1 MSNPQQGHEAAS
13 AFAALQK
20 RTAEGSSS
28 VGDILCLRSIST
40 CFGYA
45 QMYEERRRAREAER
59 EARELAE
66 EEEAARKEQV
76 RMKAQDEEAACWMG
90 QIDLQQQGE
99 EAQTEEQT
107 QARPVISVH
116 SCLY

>member
-1 MSNPQQGHEAAS
+1 MSNPQQGHDATS

-20 RTAEGSSS
+20 RAAEGST

-40 CFGYA
+40 CFGYV
-45 QMYEERRRAREAER
+45 QMYEERRRAREDER

-66 EEEAARKEQV
+66 EEEAARKEQARV
-76 RMKAQDEEAACWMG
+76 KAQDEEAARWMG

-99 EAQTEEQT
+99 EAQTEEHT
-107 QARPVISVH
+107 QARPAISVH